1 MTAYKVDG
9 KITAHFSVEEMCN
22 PSCSESTK
30 LVLSPEAIE
39 HAQMMEELRVWYNKP
54 MTVNCWYRS
63 KTWNAKVGGTAKSGH
78 LFARAT
84 DIGLGEITDSQ
95 WKNFCTKWA
104 DICKRHGKIG
114 EIGRYKWGIHF
125 GSAGEKYGFK
135 NFYTFDAR

>member
-54 MTVNCWYRS
+54 MHVNSWYRS
-63 KTWNAKVGGTAKSGH
+63 KTFNALKGGMSNSGH
-78 LFARAT
+78 LYARAT
-84 DIGLGEITDSQ
+84 DIRLGAVTDAQ
-95 WKNFCTKWA
+95 FKNFSNKWDA
-104 DICKRHGKIG
+104 ICKKHGKVG
-114 EIGRYKWGIHF
+114 EIGRYSWGIHF
-125 GSAGEKYGFK
+125 GSAAELYGAK
-135 NFYTFDAR
+135 KLYVFDKR